1 MKNYY
6 LKFKDQQD
14 LESSLINVG
23 LAEIINNTLITK
35 DGIELDVIGI
45 INKPTGVML
54 TTNDGFEYPEMLPV
68 DGYNANLLAELTANQ
83 KADLPIIDVNNP
95 VRKWA
100 GE

>member
-23 LAEIINNTLITK
+23 LAEIINNTLTTK

-68 DGYNANLLAELTANQ
+68 DGYHANLIGELTKEQQ
-83 KADLPIIDVNNP
+83 KLLPLVSAPKNP
-95 VRKWA
+95 IRVWA
-100 GE
+100 

>member
-45 INKPTGVML
+45 INKTTGVMF
-54 TTNDGFEYPEMLPV
+54 TNDDGFEYPETSPIE
-68 DGYNANLLAELTANQ
+68 GYHANLIGALTQ
-83 KADLPIIDVNNP
+83 EQQESLPLVSAPKQP
-95 VRKWA
+95 VRVWA
-100 GE
+100 

>member
-54 TTNDGFEYPEMLPV
+54 NSGDGFDYPEMIAIE
-68 DGYNANLLAELTANQ
+68 GYHANL
-83 KADLPIIDVNNP
+83 KADLTKEQQKLLPLVSAPKNPIRV
-95 VRKWA
+95 WA
-100 GE
+100 